1 MSEKFANKVKNFNQI
16 VKEKLSDLKNVKI
29 YFREEKSDDVLGN
42 LQGFDI
48 ENEKLVGYF
57 YYWEKGFLDYS
68 LVDLETGNFLIETKI
83 IPFDESKIEE
93 ILRKLLVW
101 F

>member
-1 MSEKFANKVKNFNQI
+1 MKNFNQI

-48 ENEKLVGYF
+48 ENEKLGGYF

-93 ILRKLLVW
+93 ILRKLLAW
-101 F
+101 FHCT